1 MSERWTTA
9 DIAAGFG
16 ITRSS
21 ARKLLSRLREEG
33 NPAATAVGRDSDTDA
48 KLYDPDLIRAAHD
61 ARPGR
66 GANLR
71 SRTTTEPATPRHV
84 ASRAHHH
91 REGL

>member
-33 NPAATAVGRDSDTDA
+33 NPAATAVGRDPRTDE
-48 KLYDPDLIRAAHD
+48 KLYDPDLIRAAHN

-71 SRTTTEPATPRHV
+71 TRTTTTTTEPATPRHV
-84 ASRAHHH
+84 AGRTAM
-91 REGL
+91 

>member
-33 NPAATAVGRDSDTDA
+33 NPAATAVGRDPRTDE
-48 KLYDPDLIRAAHD
+48 KLYDPDLIRGAKEL
-61 ARPGR
+61 RPGR

-71 SRTTTEPATPRHV
+71 SRTTTEPKEGTPWHPGQY
-84 ASRAHHH
+84 AAHKP
-91 REGL
+91 